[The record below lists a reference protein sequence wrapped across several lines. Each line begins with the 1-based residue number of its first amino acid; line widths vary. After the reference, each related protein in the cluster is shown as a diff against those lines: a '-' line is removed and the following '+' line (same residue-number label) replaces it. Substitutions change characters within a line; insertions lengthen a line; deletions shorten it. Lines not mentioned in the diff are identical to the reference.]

1 MQFQDIKI
9 IDLDVDKTR
18 PSNKA
23 SGLRHMF
30 LKLSELPPRE
40 WVQLF
45 ENERSFPRH
54 SMWRHAWIE
63 GNYIVVDCV
72 PEEIQ
77 QYHLKDLKSDV
88 ANSNQKY
95 KEYVSRVEAQY
106 EAEKKAEAEEADR
119 LSKVKNGLDFD

>member
-1 MQFQDIKI
+1 MHFQDIKI

-30 LKLSELPPRE
+30 LQLSDLPPRE
-40 WVQLF
+40 WVQIL

-54 SMWRHAWIE
+54 SMWRHAWVE
-63 GNYIVVDCV
+63 GNYIIVDCV

-77 QYHLKDLKSDV
+77 QYHLKDLKTDV
-88 ANSNQKY
+88 SNSNQKY
-95 KEYVSRVEAQY
+95 KEYVSHIEAQNDID
-106 EAEKKAEAEEADR
+106 KKAEEAEAER
-119 LSKVKNGLDFD
+119 LSKVKNNLKFD